1 MRHTGSRVW
10 KLAGRANWKV
20 LGQISG
26 ASNSP
31 QPPVHVWSPGQ
42 RQAVASCLR
51 RGEPGQQLLADSGY
65 LQLPQQNEPGTS
77 ESDSQRAIGC
87 DGTSAFARRRHRK
100 KPKCRN
106 FALKLPGSLSLS
118 ARHSV
123 GGQARVIRYFSV
135 AKVRRDQ
142 TYFWAHMGPCTIGGV
157 LTTMCHFMQ
166 SCHSTDQLGVS
177 DGEVDEV
184 PQRSQGGNPDRVAH
198 TKLGSWDP
206 CFACFWGK
214 VSLMIPRKGASEITE
229 FEPWAKENN
238 RSGSNIS
245 RLNCDHWS

>member
-1 MRHTGSRVW
+1 MSDVYWPANSAIIACPARPHQRLGGMTDLDLFAPRCATLVHFVW
-10 KLAGRANWKV
+10 KLAWRAPSLSNHGRKNSIERRIETERCW
-20 LGQISG
+20 GQISG

-51 RGEPGQQLLADSGY
+51 RGESGQQLLADSRY
-65 LQLPQQNEPGTS
+65 LPLPQQNEPGTS
-77 ESDSQRAIGC
+77 ESDSQRATGC

-135 AKVRRDQ
+135 AKVRRDKTQ
-142 TYFWAHMGPCTIGGV
+142 FGRTWALAPLV
-157 LTTMCHFMQ
+157 
-166 SCHSTDQLGVS
+166 VS
-177 DGEVDEV
+177 
-184 PQRSQGGNPDRVAH
+184 
-198 TKLGSWDP
+198 
-206 CFACFWGK
+206 
-214 VSLMIPRKGASEITE
+214 
-229 FEPWAKENN
+229 
-238 RSGSNIS
+238 
-245 RLNCDHWS
+245 